1 MNGVAWNM
9 KADDSRLEQ
18 SPRANEAAPVLQPF
32 VPSVW
37 EGRAGF
43 GGKNCVCTE
52 ARLTLPGIA
61 TSAGILNFS
70 FEEHSFPV
78 IVKFGR
84 GFQNYE

>member
-18 SPRANEAAPVLQPF
+18 SARPNETAPVLQPY

-43 GGKNCVCTE
+43 GEINCVCAE
-52 ARLTLPGIA
+52 ARLRLPA
-61 TSAGILNFS
+61 FSTNAGILHCS

-78 IVKFGR
+78 EVKFGR
-84 GFQNYE
+84 VFRAE